1 MPAFTF
7 RLERLDGRP
16 ADPPVLNA
24 AVPDWKVGDEI
35 FLGGRRTPTTLRER
49 SMKRPDDAA
58 VNDAARTRTRP
69 SRRS

>member
-7 RLERLDGRP
+7 RLEGLDGRP

-35 FLGGRRTPTTLRER
+35 FLGGRRTLRVVGMRAGVGDDDPVLVVDVDEPE
-49 SMKRPDDAA
+49 PDT
-58 VNDAARTRTRP
+58 V
-69 SRRS
+69 